1 MGMDKT
7 AAMEG
12 SGQLRRTSTTQNEAS
27 HDRDLEPSLSD
38 TLLSMQLEDS
48 IRASRVTGAA
58 AVDDDLQR
66 VLSQEEADAVQT
78 PHNHNNTQLNS
89 PMKPSSDSEYVPSQE
104 READDVQRPSEEH
117 SNENSVEEH
126 VALKYQIPEDEL
138 RAAMLAPPQTR
149 ASYWGAKLYRGPKGQ
164 PVSTHYCKSLEV
176 AERVA
181 QKFTKEKV
189 LGFDIEWKPFGKP
202 SSIKENA
209 SLIQLASE
217 DRIALFHISLFA
229 GDTPE
234 QLMPPTLRA
243 VLESADILK
252 VGVAVKG
259 DFGRLQKFFNIQAQ
273 GVFELSRLHNLVEY
287 HATEPDKLSNKLYK
301 LAGQVL
307 QHLQL
312 PLYKGE
318 QLEDDLTITASVRE
332 SDWSKPLDLQ
342 QIQYAASDAYAGF
355 RLYHM
360 LEWKRKQLRP
370 TPPTR
375 GLCDYDSKPLPRS
388 KAPRKR
394 QKAGDKSK
402 LGVATTPEQV
412 IRPLQQS
419 HDQIQDL
426 DQGAEEEDDVYETA
440 AEELIDDQEPQDLEV
455 GAGIGNDLAHKRIGR
470 VNLSWLR
477 SHGPDPGYPALPCVG
492 EEADDR
498 SASSLFCDHSS
509 RLLEDV
515 ELDPLLSDPRPNGS
529 VQETTDDEFA
539 DPDLEEALN
548 AMEVDMYGKLKED
561 VGTAITAT
569 SDQSN
574 TSCEFD
580 ELPTD
585 SPPTF
590 QYQPLAGIPDTVVHT
605 REYTLAATWAQTH
618 LHSTVPSPAST
629 TPSRIRATVPHLRA
643 YYLWFYQEL
652 SVDEIARHLRDP
664 PLSHNTV
671 TGYIL
676 QAVSLE
682 RLEYDKSRM
691 KELVTGLPTALKRGT
706 WKWMA
711 EKVGAL

>member
-1 MGMDKT
+1 
-7 AAMEG
+7 MEG
-12 SGQLRRTSTTQNEAS
+12 LGQLRRASTTQNGIC
-27 HDRDLEPSLSD
+27 HNRDLEPSLSD
-38 TLLSMQLEDS
+38 ALLSMQLEDS
-48 IRASRVTGAA
+48 IRASRITGAA

-66 VLSQEEADAVQT
+66 VPRQEEADAVQT
-78 PHNHNNTQLNS
+78 LHNHNKTQLS
-89 PMKPSSDSEYVPSQE
+89 SHMKSSSDSDYVPSQE
-104 READDVQRPSEEH
+104 READDVQRPNDEH
-117 SNENSVEEH
+117 SDEDSVEEH

-149 ASYWGAKLYRGPKGQ
+149 ASYWGAKLYRGPKGES
-164 PVSTHYCKSLEV
+164 VSTHYCKSLEV

-181 QKFTKEKV
+181 QHFTKEKV

-217 DRIALFHISLFA
+217 ERIALFHISLFA

-234 QLMPPTLRA
+234 QLMPPTLKA

-259 DFGRLQKFFNIQAQ
+259 DFSRLQKFFNIQAQ

-287 HATEPDKLSNKLYK
+287 HATEPDKLSNKLYN
-301 LAGQVL
+301 LAGQVF

-375 GLCDYDSKPLPRS
+375 GLCDYDSKPVPRS
-388 KAPRKR
+388 KTSRKR
-394 QKAGDKSK
+394 QKAGDEPN

-412 IRPLQQS
+412 TRALLKGC
-419 HDQIQDL
+419 DQMQDQ
-426 DQGAEEEDDVYETA
+426 DQGAEEEDDAYQTA
-440 AEELIDDQEPQDLEV
+440 PEELIDDQEPQDPEI
-455 GAGIGNDLAHKRIGR
+455 GAGIGNELAHRRIGR
-470 VNLSWLR
+470 VNLSSLR
-477 SHGPDPGYPALPCVG
+477 SPGPDPGYPVLPYVG
-492 EEADDR
+492 DEADST
-498 SASSLFCDHSS
+498 SASSLFSNHSTRS
-509 RLLEDV
+509 LEGL
-515 ELDPLLSDPRPNGS
+515 ELDPLLSDSGLDIS

-548 AMEVDMYGKLKED
+548 VMELDMYGKLKEEM
-561 VGTAITAT
+561 GTAITAT
-569 SDQSN
+569 SSLSN
-574 TSCEFD
+574 TNREFD
-580 ELPTD
+580 EMPTD

-590 QYQPLAGIPDTVVHT
+590 RKNPLTGISDTAVHT
-605 REYTLAATWAQTH
+605 REYALAATWARTH

-629 TPSRIRATVPHLRA
+629 TPPRIRATVPHLRA
-643 YYLWFYQEL
+643 YHLWFYQEL

-682 RLEYDKSRM
+682 RLEYDKGRL
-691 KELVTGLPTALKRGT
+691 KELITGLPTALKKGT